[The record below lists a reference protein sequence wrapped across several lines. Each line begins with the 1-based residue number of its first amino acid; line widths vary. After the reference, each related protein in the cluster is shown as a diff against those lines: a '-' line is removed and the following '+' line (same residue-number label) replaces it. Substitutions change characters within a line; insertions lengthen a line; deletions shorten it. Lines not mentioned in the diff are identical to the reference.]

1 MILVVLYIYINCTV
15 DKTNGTETSNIHCD
29 YITCC
34 IIIITLTIIF
44 WYYLLAHVANLSK
57 HTHLERYVTVL
68 LELGFFY
75 QMRTLTTD
83 LCLLLLKLKMHV
95 NISNLGFIWKYK
107 RLFTRKSQND
117 ADINQINLKTPTPG
131 FQT

>member
-1 MILVVLYIYINCTV
+1 MILVVLYIDTSCTV

-34 IIIITLTIIF
+34 IIIITLTIIV

-75 QMRTLTTD
+75 QMCTLITD
-83 LCLLLLKLKMHV
+83 LCLLLLKLEMYIT
-95 NISNLGFIWKYK
+95 ISNLVFIWKYK
-107 RLFTRKSQND
+107 RLYTGKSQKD
-117 ADINQINLKTPTPG
+117 ADIIQINLKTPTPG